1 MSTKLVN
8 QSIASSST
16 NWMYFFGNFGFG
28 GSAERLRESGWMAS
42 TSEYENFHWSFQCQP
57 RNFHFC
63 NSKNC
68 WWCGE
73 HTWLWWLLNQL
84 TSTAE
89 KNQQLFTWSHLD
101 LHLDMF
107 FMHFKIWEQLQIFWL
122 GAPGRRL
129 GALLEDQL
137 PCCATLTGSTRF
149 NYIINYYSIIVII
162 HYTIITVLSR
172 SPGLQSSIM

>member
-28 GSAERLRESGWMAS
+28 GSAERVRGSGWMAS
-42 TSEYENFHWSFQCQP
+42 ISEDENFHWSFQCQP
-57 RNFHFC
+57 SNFYFY

-89 KNQQLFTWSHLD
+89 KKSAIMYMVSPWLRYVLHAFQNMGTIANILTCNCSHILTWST
-101 LHLDMF
+101 
-107 FMHFKIWEQLQIFWL
+107 WPPARCTSWRS
-122 GAPGRRL
+122 A
-129 GALLEDQL
+129 ALL
-137 PCCATLTGSTRF
+137 
-149 NYIINYYSIIVII
+149 
-162 HYTIITVLSR
+162 SR
-172 SPGLQSSIM
+172 AHQVYKGSIM

>member
-28 GSAERLRESGWMAS
+28 GSAERVSGSGIMAS
-42 TSEYENFHWSFQCQP
+42 TSEDKNFHCGFQCQP
-57 RNFHFC
+57 RNFHFY

-89 KNQQLFTWSHLD
+89 KISNYVHGLTLTCYW
-101 LHLDMF
+101 LDMT
-107 FMHFKIWEQLQIFWL
+107 FMHFEIWEQLQIFWL
-122 GAPGRRL
+122 EAPGRRL

-137 PCCATLTGSTRF
+137 PCCAALTRSTRF
-149 NYIINYYSIIVII
+149 NYIINYSM
-162 HYTIITVLSR
+162 ITRVSQKKQK
-172 SPGLQSSIM
+172 SEFWYATNPKWFS